1 MTRRGAAVV
10 ACWLL
15 CIGAAS
21 WIVAGANYVT
31 DLSAFL
37 PAHPTP
43 AQQLLVDQ
51 LREGPASRLILC
63 GIEGGDAEVRA
74 NVSIAAANRLR
85 ASPQFLAVD
94 NGAATTTER
103 DREFL
108 FEHRYALSPRVDA
121 QRFSVSGLR
130 QAIGQTIDDLAS
142 PAGLLLKSLVPRDPT
157 GEMLQIVARFQH
169 GPGPASIDAAWSSRD
184 GSRALLI
191 AETRAAGS
199 DTDAQQQ
206 AMASLTEAFTAARAA
221 AGPAAAGLRLKMSG
235 PGVFAVRARSHIQQA
250 AVRLSLASSILIV
263 ILLLAVY
270 RSIPAV
276 ALGLLPVASGALA
289 GVAAVALGFGTV
301 HGITLGFGITLI
313 GESVDYSIYF
323 FVQSQGGNSAQ
334 SSAGAWR
341 RDVWPTVRLGVLTSI
356 CGFAS
361 LLASGFPGLA
371 QLGAYSISG
380 LIAAALVTRF
390 VLPEVVPATLAIR
403 DVAPWGARV
412 GRALAAIPY
421 PRSLAA
427 VVVAAAVLVLTLHH
441 ATLWNRELSALSP
454 VSLSEQQY
462 DAALR
467 ADLGTA
473 DVRDLIVVTGAS
485 LEAVLQDAERVAT
498 TLDRLVDDGLISGFD
513 SPANIVPSLAAQT
526 RRRESLPD
534 APELRARLSQATAD
548 LGLDPAS
555 LTPFIADVE
564 AARHA
569 APIAATSLQG
579 TSLAAAFDALIL
591 HEGRRW
597 SALLPLHAPIAGGA
611 GDIDSARLGAALRGD
626 GIASATILDLKLE
639 SDSLYSAYLREAI
652 ELSLAGIAAIVLLL
666 CIALRSATQ
675 ALRVLAPL
683 VIAVLCVAAALS
695 LAGQQLTILH
705 LVGMLLVVAVG
716 SNYALFFAHVE
727 RGHAPLTIAALV
739 IANVATVIGFGLLSF
754 SQVPVLEA
762 LGMTV
767 APGALLALVFSAVLS
782 APERRA

>member
-1 MTRRGAAVV
+1 MTQRGAAVV

-15 CIGAAS
+15 CVGAAS
-21 WIVAGANYVT
+21 WIVARANYVS

-51 LREGPASRLILC
+51 LRDGPASRLILC
-63 GIEGGDAEVRA
+63 GIEGGDAELRA
-74 NVSIAAANRLR
+74 KVSIATANRLR
-85 ASPQFLAVD
+85 ASPQFLALD
-94 NGAATTTER
+94 NGAATTSER

-108 FEHRYALSPRVDA
+108 FEHRYALSPRVDVE
-121 QRFSVSGLR
+121 RFSVSGLQ
-130 QAIGQTIDDLAS
+130 QAIAETIDDLAS

-157 GEMLQIVARFQH
+157 GETLQIISQFQH
-169 GPGPASIDAAWSSRD
+169 GPGPETVDGAWSSRD
-184 GSRALLI
+184 GRRALLL

-206 AMASLTEAFTAARAA
+206 AMATLAKAFGAARDA
-221 AGPAAAGLRLKMSG
+221 AGPAAAALRLNMSG
-235 PGVFAVRARSHIQQA
+235 PGVFAVRARSHIQEA

-263 ILLLAVY
+263 ILLLVVY
-270 RSIPAV
+270 RSLTAV

-323 FVQSQGGNSAQ
+323 FVQSQGGKSARDN
-334 SSAGAWR
+334 AGAWR
-341 RDVWPTVRLGVLTSI
+341 RDVWPTVRLGMLTSI

-390 VLPEVVPATLAIR
+390 VLPELVPATLAIR
-403 DVAPWGARV
+403 DVAPWGRRA
-412 GRALAAIPY
+412 GRALAAVPY
-421 PRSLAA
+421 PRSLAVA
-427 VVVAAAVLVLTLHH
+427 VVAAAVAILTWHH

-454 VSLSEQQY
+454 VSLAEQRY
-462 DAALR
+462 DATLR

-473 DVRDLIVVTGAS
+473 DVRDLIVVTGTS
-485 LEAVLQDAERVAT
+485 LETVLQGAERVAT
-498 TLDRLVDDGLISGFD
+498 TLDRLVDDGLIAGFD
-513 SPANIVPSLAAQT
+513 SPAYIVPSLATQT
-526 RRRESLPD
+526 RRRASLPE
-534 APELRARLSQATAD
+534 AAELRSRLSLATAD
-548 LGLDPAS
+548 AGLDAAS

-564 AARHA
+564 AARQA

-591 HEGRRW
+591 HEGARW
-597 SALLPLHAPIAGGA
+597 SALLPLHAPGPGGA
-611 GDIDSARLGAALRGD
+611 GDIDTARLGAALHAD
-626 GIASATILDLKLE
+626 GIDSATILDLKQE

-652 ELSLAGIAAIVLLL
+652 QLSLAGVAAIVLLL
-666 CIALRSATQ
+666 CIALRSITQ

-695 LAGQQLTILH
+695 LAGQELTILH

-767 APGALLALVFSAVLS
+767 APGAFLALVFSALLS
-782 APERRA
+782 APDRHA

>member
-1 MTRRGAAVV
+1 MTQRGAAVV

-15 CIGAAS
+15 CIGTAS
-21 WIVAGANYVT
+21 WIVARANYVS

-51 LREGPASRLILC
+51 LRDGPASRLILC
-63 GIEGGDAEVRA
+63 GIEGGDAALRA
-74 NVSIAAANRLR
+74 KVSIATANRLR

-108 FEHRYALSPRVDA
+108 FEHRYALSPRIDA
-121 QRFSVSGLR
+121 ERFSVNGLQ
-130 QAIGQTIDDLAS
+130 QAIAQTIDDLAS

-157 GEMLQIVARFQH
+157 GETLQIIARFQH
-169 GPGPASIDAAWSSRD
+169 GPGPQNTDGAWSSRD
-184 GSRALLI
+184 GRRALLF

-206 AMASLTEAFTAARAA
+206 AMATLSKAFTAARDA
-221 AGPAAAGLRLKMSG
+221 AGPAAAALSLNMSG
-235 PGVFAVRARSHIQQA
+235 PGVFAVRARSHIQEA

-263 ILLLAVY
+263 LLLLVVY
-270 RSIPAV
+270 RSLPAV

-323 FVQSQGGNSAQ
+323 FVQSQGGNAARN
-334 SSAGAWR
+334 SAGAWR

-390 VLPEVVPATLAIR
+390 VLPELVPATLAIR
-403 DVAPWGARV
+403 DVAPWGRRA

-421 PRSLAA
+421 PRSLAG
-427 VVVAAAVLVLTLHH
+427 VVLVAAVSILAVHRT
-441 ATLWNRELSALSP
+441 TLWNRELSALSP
-454 VSLSEQQY
+454 VSLAEQRY
-462 DAALR
+462 DAGLR

-473 DVRDLIVVTGAS
+473 DVRDLIVVTGPS
-485 LEAVLQDAERVAT
+485 LEAVLQDAERVAM
-498 TLDRLVDDGLISGFD
+498 TLDRLVDDGLIAGFD
-513 SPANIVPSLAAQT
+513 SPANILPSLATQT
-526 RRRESLPD
+526 RRRESLPV
-534 APELRARLSQATAD
+534 AAELRTRLSLATAESA
-548 LGLDPAS
+548 LDAAS
-555 LTPFIADVE
+555 LTPFVADVE

-569 APIAATSLQG
+569 APIAATSLRG
-579 TSLAAAFDALIL
+579 TSFAAAFDALIL
-591 HEGRRW
+591 HEGTRW
-597 SALLPLHAPIAGGA
+597 SALLPLHGPGAGGA
-611 GDIDSARLGAALRGD
+611 GDIDTARVAAALHSD
-626 GIASATILDLKLE
+626 GIASATILDLKQE

-652 ELSLAGIAAIVLLL
+652 QLSLAGVAAIVLLL
-666 CIALRSATQ
+666 CVALRSITQ
-675 ALRVLAPL
+675 SLRVLAPL
-683 VIAVLCVAAALS
+683 VIAVVCVAAALS
-695 LAGQQLTILH
+695 LAGQELTILH

-754 SQVPVLEA
+754 SRVPVLEA

-767 APGALLALVFSAVLS
+767 APGAFLALVFSALLS
-782 APERRA
+782 APERHA